1 MYKRILSVIVLLMM
15 LLSLCSCYDENDEDK
30 TEIGAVGSVNGIDI
44 TQDEI
49 NYYVKR
55 LRSNVISKYV
65 NDYGVEYSDDFWNHD
80 VSGTTPEKY
89 LSDSAFDECV
99 MAKIQL
105 IKCKEYGI
113 YDDID
118 FSALKAKAERFN
130 KDNEG
135 KKTVGITS
143 IDMDVFYT
151 YYVETG
157 ALALKNKLIENNIIN
172 DESEYEQ
179 YIDSIV
185 KSADIIKK

>member
-1 MYKRILSVIVLLMM
+1 MIKKILFSVISFFIV
-15 LLSLCSCYDENDEDK
+15 LSLCACSVSYNKHKDKNDD
-30 TEIGAVGSVNGIDI
+30 VGSVNGFNI

-49 NYYVKR
+49 DYFTKR

-65 NDYGVEYSDDFWNHD
+65 NDYGIEYSDDFWNRD
-80 VSGTTPEKY
+80 VSGTTPEIY
-89 LSDSAFDECV
+89 LFDSAFDECV
-99 MAKIQL
+99 RAKIQL

-118 FSALKAKAERFN
+118 YSALKAKAEQFN

-157 ALALKNKLIENNIIN
+157 ALALKNKLIENNVIK

-179 YIDSIV
+179 YIDLLV

>member
-1 MYKRILSVIVLLMM
+1 MIKKILFSVISFFIV
-15 LLSLCSCYDENDEDK
+15 LSLCACSVSYNKQKDKNDD
-30 TEIGAVGSVNGIDI
+30 VGSVNGFNI

-49 NYYVKR
+49 DYFTKR

-65 NDYGVEYSDDFWNHD
+65 NDYGIEYSDDFWNRD
-80 VSGTTPEKY
+80 VSGTTPEIY
-89 LSDSAFDECV
+89 LFDSAFDECV
-99 MAKIQL
+99 RAKIQL

-118 FSALKAKAERFN
+118 YSALKAKAEQFN

-157 ALALKNKLIENNIIN
+157 ALALKNKLIENNVIK

-179 YIDSIV
+179 YIDLLV